1 MTRSSIYSI
10 LMAAVVAVCACSK
23 NGPVKPAPDPRRPQ
37 EVKAQTDDGSPA
49 DCRPTN
55 PRALPPSVSY
65 KERSTI
71 EAKNLAEQGF
81 TLLQQAEDSKVP
93 RIERENMVTEA
104 VDLFITALAADPYN
118 VHATYNLAAA
128 YARIGRSQCAVNL
141 LERLVE
147 LRAHRSQKAEV
158 EAKLDRLLGRGKY
171 RRRMDPDFRRLR
183 DMDIFREVIKKFC
196 PSLSS
201 DSPLYTC

>member
-1 MTRSSIYSI
+1 MTRFSIYSI

-23 NGPVKPAPDPRRPQ
+23 NGPVKPAPEPRRPK
-37 EVKAQTDDGSPA
+37 EVKAKQDNSVPTD
-49 DCRPTN
+49 CQPTD

-71 EAKNLAEQGF
+71 EARNLAEQGF

-104 VDLFITALAADPYN
+104 VNLFITALAADPYN

-147 LRAHRSQKAEV
+147 LRVHRSQKDEV

-183 DMDIFREVIKKFC
+183 DMEIFREVIKKFC

>member
-1 MTRSSIYSI
+1 MTRFSIYSI

-23 NGPVKPAPDPRRPQ
+23 KGPVTPAPEPRRPK
-37 EVKAQTDDGSPA
+37 EVKVQKDDSAPA
-49 DCRPTN
+49 DCRPTD

-104 VDLFITALAADPYN
+104 VDLFITSLAADPYN

-147 LRAHRSQKAEV
+147 LRAHRSQKDEV

-171 RRRMDPDFRRLR
+171 RRKMDPDFRRLR
-183 DMDIFREVIKKFC
+183 DMEIFRAVIKKFC